1 MDKYFL
7 KCFALSA
14 GVLPERL
21 WRAVYSLEEEDKAQA
36 EEFRLRVGRPFAVT
50 VGGRIKT
57 VYFEGETVTVTE
69 EEMEECVERA
79 TKSSYHSYNH
89 QIKEGYISLPYG
101 GRMGVCG
108 SVIRENGE
116 TRTIKDI
123 SSLNIRIAKQVKG
136 VSSDIF
142 KMIRLDKR
150 PNILI
155 ISKAGDGKTTFLR
168 DLVRNMSDSGIK
180 IGLCDE
186 RYEIAASS
194 RGRPAFDI
202 GRNTDVI
209 SGGDK
214 EQNCDA
220 LIRAMSP
227 SYIALDEIT
236 KESDADCLIKAG
248 YMGASFVATAHADSI
263 KNLGKRDIYR
273 RLLDKDIFDYVVEI
287 KNTDGKREIFLSEKG
302 GQNDKNSG
310 SSYDNRFV
318 RVFGKVHIQTFE
330 GQA

>member
-69 EEMEECVERA
+69 EDMEECVERA

-142 KMIRLDKR
+142 KMIRWDKR

-168 DLVRNMSDSGIK
+168 DLVSN
-180 IGLCDE
+180 
-186 RYEIAASS
+186 
-194 RGRPAFDI
+194 
-202 GRNTDVI
+202 
-209 SGGDK
+209 
-214 EQNCDA
+214 
-220 LIRAMSP
+220 IRAMSP